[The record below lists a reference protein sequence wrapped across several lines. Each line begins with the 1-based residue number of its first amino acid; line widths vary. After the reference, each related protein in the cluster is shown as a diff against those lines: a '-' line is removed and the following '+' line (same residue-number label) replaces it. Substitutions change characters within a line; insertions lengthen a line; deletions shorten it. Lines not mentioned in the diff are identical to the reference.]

1 MEDSF
6 AGIEVPEGEPDALE
20 SAGTDFRGMATAT
33 SGIATQLQGAPAEL
47 SGWLGPASAAFT
59 AVSLATSASASAST
73 EAFAHAARE
82 ADNYAQDL
90 REARSDSREAIEDAR
105 EAQRRIDQAERELE
119 SAQAANA
126 EAALR
131 HAGAAARLLIPDMTG
146 ASASAAHTD
155 MQAAQRDIDA
165 AADREG
171 RARLALEDAR
181 DELERAQRRGE
192 RAQQR
197 AADAREQASLAF
209 GTIGFGLPGTPTP
222 GGPAIATTAG
232 ATAPALTPFARL
244 ASAQSGSR
252 SGDGQTPLGAS
263 AFGPLAAA
271 FAWLNPAP
279 SNDYR
284 SWQAPARR
292 EAEREQLYDDAQPA
306 TEEFDI
312 EDLDGL
318 DEGKLRVGLFIQ
330 AEEAGP
336 FAIPLLVNPK
346 LEGNSRGF
354 NSQFSPNQTKGYI
367 ELDFARDK
375 AFVQVNPT
383 CDADGSDCEDAK
395 DIAQDDL
402 LNFGDYKNEVEPN
415 DTDGDEVHVSW
426 ELSQAKGTKY
436 LPWEAAEL
444 VSGPS
449 IDGDLHVSPGPDG
462 RPIVELDGD
471 DFPSREVYYDDAEG
485 RTFQAIPPRE
495 EDGGW
500 GPLGDGSYKLLP
512 IID

>member
-6 AGIEVPEGEPDALE
+6 AGIAVPEGDSDALE
-20 SAGTDFRGMATAT
+20 SAGRDFRGMASAT
-33 SGIATQLQGAPAEL
+33 SGIAVQLRGAPGEL
-47 SGWLGPASAAFT
+47 GGWLGPASTAFT
-59 AVSLATSASASAST
+59 AASLAASASASAST

-90 REARSDSREAIEDAR
+90 REAKSDARQAVEDAR
-105 EAQRRIDQAERELE
+105 EAQRRIDRAEQELE
-119 SAQAANA
+119 SARAAGA
-126 EAALR
+126 EAILR
-131 HAGAAARLLIPDMTG
+131 YAAASARLLIPDLTG
-146 ASASAAHTD
+146 TSASSAQSD
-155 MQAAQRDIDA
+155 MDRAQRDIDE

-171 RARLALEDAR
+171 QAKLALEDAR
-181 DELERAQRRGE
+181 DELEQAQRRGE
-192 RAQQR
+192 RARQR
-197 AADAREQASLAF
+197 AADARQQASLAF
-209 GTIGFGLPGTPTP
+209 GAIGFGLPGIPVP
-222 GGPAIATTAG
+222 G
-232 ATAPALTPFARL
+232 APATGVT
-244 ASAQSGSR
+244 SAGGS
-252 SGDGQTPLGAS
+252 P
-263 AFGPLAAA
+263 FGPLSGT

-279 SNDYR
+279 SDDYR
-284 SWQAPARR
+284 SWLNPARR
-292 EAEREQLYDDAQPA
+292 QIEQEQLYGNADPT

-336 FAIPLLVNPK
+336 FAIPLLPNPK
-346 LEGNSRGF
+346 LEGNRRGF
-354 NSQFSPNQTKGYI
+354 NAQFSPNQTKGYI
-367 ELDFARDK
+367 ELDFERDK

-415 DTDGDEVHVSW
+415 DTDDDSVHLSW

-436 LPWEAAEL
+436 LPWEVAEL

-449 IDGDLHVSPGPDG
+449 IDGDLHVRPGPDG

-471 DFPSREVYYDDAEG
+471 DFPSREIYYDDGEG

-512 IID
+512 LIN